1 MEAVMR
7 AVTFLL
13 PLALAGC
20 AYAPQWQKDGATQD
34 ESREDA
40 KLCEYESL
48 KVVEKE
54 DRHLR
59 ATHGQEL
66 DKSCR
71 RRDLTIACMRSKGY
85 EVVKNNTSR
94 TGHCAQLPEASSK

>member
-1 MEAVMR
+1 M
-7 AVTFLL
+7 
-13 PLALAGC
+13 AGC
-20 AYAPQWQKDGATQD
+20 AYAPLWQKDGATREQ
-34 ESREDA
+34 SSEDA

-59 ATHGQEL
+59 STHGQEM

-85 EVVKNNTSR
+85 EMVKNSTSP
-94 TGHCAQLPEASSK
+94 TSQCAQQLEASSK